1 MEITELKNT
10 IREIKN
16 SLDGLKSRIMMTERK
31 ASELIDKQKL
41 TNVKKKKERL
51 KKKCTVPQEPWNN
64 IKKSPAYR

>member
-31 ASELIDKQKL
+31 ASELIDK
-41 TNVKKKKERL
+41 
-51 KKKCTVPQEPWNN
+51 
-64 IKKSPAYR
+64 